1 MICMEAYVPFRK
13 SDTANLDM
21 KTALAALALTMMI
34 AGCAEKERFPERY
47 LDSIAL
53 AIHPDRP
60 AEVSG
65 FLRRGTVPAN
75 ALEYSDLTG
84 ATRISFD
91 CGPEDSSRLAEIMEN
106 SPVPVQVR
114 LRNDDLPSSV
124 RYRQEGI
131 TWRPLYSWSQEGD
144 SCSFS
149 ARVLIS
155 NTTGREWF
163 SRHTTFMDA
172 PGEMVCLVPETL
184 IIRTGDM
191 ELGWWKAD
199 GRVLPLTLSY
209 GWPLHSQ
216 WNQLIPCLVP
226 EAGELLDARWPVRTG
241 DTLWVRPEVPLEISE
256 QVHPN
261 SAGYECTLILH
272 NRTEDY
278 AEVRITVPERTPRG
292 ARFRPGGDFP
302 SFLGLQPGD
311 IAVLEYGIVYE

>member
-1 MICMEAYVPFRK
+1 
-13 SDTANLDM
+13 M
-21 KTALAALALTMMI
+21 KTVISALALTMMI

-47 LDSIAL
+47 LDSITL
-53 AIHPDRP
+53 AIHPDGP

-65 FLRRGTVPAN
+65 FLRKGAVPAN

-91 CGPEDSSRLAEIMEN
+91 CRPEDSSRLAEIMES
-106 SPVPVQVR
+106 SPVPVQTR
-114 LRNDDLPSSV
+114 IRNDDLPSSV
-124 RYRQEGI
+124 RYLQEGI
-131 TWRPLYSWSQEGD
+131 TWRPLYSWGQQGD

-149 ARVLIS
+149 ARVLIT

-163 SRHTTFMDA
+163 SRYTTFMDA

-199 GRVLPLTLSY
+199 GRALPLRLSY
-209 GWPLHSQ
+209 GWPQHSQ

-226 EAGELLDARWPVRTG
+226 EAGAMPDARWPVRTG
-241 DTLWVRPEVPLEISE
+241 DTLWVQPAVPLEISE

-261 SAGYECTLILH
+261 SAGYECTLVLH
-272 NRTEDY
+272 NQTGEY